1 LAAVIDLLYRISRT
15 RTGSVLISWLLR
27 NMKFTLPLKYLR
39 ETKTLLA
46 FYHPKPLHSFHVI
59 LIPRRKVVSLEEV
72 SVQDTDFLVDLFLIV
87 RSLVQ
92 EFDLNRD
99 GYRLISNGGKYQEFG
114 LLHFHLISGDIK
126 GTG

>member
-1 LAAVIDLLYRISRT
+1 
-15 RTGSVLISWLLR
+15 
-27 NMKFTLPLKYLR
+27 
-39 ETKTLLA
+39 
-46 FYHPKPLHSFHVI
+46 
-59 LIPRRKVVSLEEV
+59 VVSLEEV